1 MSKVAFQD
9 QGSVAHCF
17 GCGADNT
24 RGLQLKSFWDGDDA
38 VAEFLP
44 EPHHCGWSVEVAYGG
59 LVASLIDCHTC
70 NLAIAHLYRE
80 AGRPIGSEPKIYCA
94 TAQLNVSLIKPTPI
108 DQPMRLVARIRSIDG
123 RKIWVDCDVIAAAEV
138 TARGEVLAIRL
149 KDVEPTREEARF

>member
-1 MSKVAFQD
+1 MSDVSFQD

-24 RGLQLKSFWDGDDA
+24 RGLQLKSYWEGEAA
-38 VAEFLP
+38 VAVFRP
-44 EPHHCGWSVEVAYGG
+44 ESHHCGWSPEVTYGG

-80 AGRPIGSEPKIYCA
+80 EGRPIRSEPRILCA

-108 DQPMRLVARIRSIDG
+108 DGPIRLVARIKTLQQE
-123 RKIWVDCDVIAAAEV
+123 RKKQKQSDSETAASEAAAS
-138 TARGEVLAIRL
+138 
-149 KDVEPTREEARF
+149 